1 MCMGPLPTAEQGAPR
16 VGAWGLLHCYNIAL
30 ANAGLRLGI
39 PPNVGT
45 QRDAGVGS

>member
-1 MCMGPLPTAEQGAPR
+1 MGPFPTAERGALR
-16 VGAWGLLHCYNIAL
+16 VGAGGLLHCYNTAL